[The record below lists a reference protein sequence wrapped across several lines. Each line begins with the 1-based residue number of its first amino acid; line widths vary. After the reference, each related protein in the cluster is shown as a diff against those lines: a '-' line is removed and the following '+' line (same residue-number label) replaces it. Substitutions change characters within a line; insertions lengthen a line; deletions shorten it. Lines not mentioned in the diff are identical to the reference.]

1 MASNKCKKRAL
12 QTESDDDLEQT
23 TNFVFKG
30 YDIFARFLV
39 IKSMEEKAV
48 TSLSPIIIEKQIES
62 IIGSPKSVKKKNK
75 QKNSPCRNKQE
86 ITDGK
91 SFKNNYFLWFKS
103 FCHGTSKFKFL

>member
-1 MASNKCKKRAL
+1 MASNTCKKRAL

-23 TNFVFKG
+23 PNFVFKG
-30 YDIFARFLV
+30 NETFARFLV

-48 TSLSPIIIEKQIES
+48 TSLSPFIIEKQVES
-62 IIGSPKSVKKKNK
+62 IIGSPKSVKKLKK
-75 QKNSPCRNKQE
+75 QNSPCRNKQE